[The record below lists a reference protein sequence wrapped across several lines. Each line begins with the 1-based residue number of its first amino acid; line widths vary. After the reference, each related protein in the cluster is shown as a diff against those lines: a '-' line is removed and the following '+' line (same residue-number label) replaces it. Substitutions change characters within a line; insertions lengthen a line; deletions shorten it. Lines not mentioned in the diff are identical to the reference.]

1 LSKSNTIDLDTFT
14 PDSKPY
20 GKTFDEWAEEWMKWA
35 LSIPKIHNPAADST
49 GKNCAQNQNGPVWFL
64 AGTFGGSMKR
74 QCTIPVQKAIFFPVV
89 TKECSFAEDY
99 DLKTEQEL
107 SKRVKE
113 VMDCVTYMEL
123 IVDGFKLQ
131 NLKQY
136 RAHSQVFDL
145 NFPENNVYDVE
156 AGPTRS
162 VTDGYWVFLKPLPIG
177 KHEIYF
183 NAEVSLPKESRIVE
197 LVRRY
202 NKIKGTVFKI
212 EVLYDITIK
221 PNG

>member
-1 LSKSNTIDLDTFT
+1 
-14 PDSKPY
+14 
-20 GKTFDEWAEEWMKWA
+20 MKWA

-64 AGTFGGSMKR
+64 AGTFGGSMNR
-74 QCTIPVQKAIFFPVV
+74 QCTIPVKKAIFFPVV

-136 RAHSQVFDL
+136 RA
-145 NFPENNVYDVE
+145 
-156 AGPTRS
+156 
-162 VTDGYWVFLKPLPIG
+162 
-177 KHEIYF
+177 
-183 NAEVSLPKESRIVE
+183 
-197 LVRRY
+197 
-202 NKIKGTVFKI
+202 
-212 EVLYDITIK
+212 
-221 PNG
+221 